1 MLWLCFPLE
10 IRENRFCSENVVE
23 LNTVLL
29 SNRSNVKSINDFF
42 LFVKLSNNM
51 RKIMELQGFVIKEK
65 ENRCK
70 TKLFA

>member
-1 MLWLCFPLE
+1 MKMLLRW
-10 IRENRFCSENVVE
+10 